1 MRKFLQN
8 RFRFCFQSSIH
19 CQRWLCVDG
28 TIIKIPSEIF
38 PSLQFLLMRIIAYFQ
53 FKSEKCLGDLM
64 VVVWPHLLEIK
75 VSFNATRWIW
85 ILKLPN
91 NKFLNIKMFINC
103 ILFVGI
109 DCIWGSRSQRK
120 VWKTW
125 SFATQS
131 KISGT
136 RNQLAPRTSVKIW
149 KLSDLQCL
157 NQIIF

>member
-1 MRKFLQN
+1 
-8 RFRFCFQSSIH
+8 
-19 CQRWLCVDG
+19 
-28 TIIKIPSEIF
+28 
-38 PSLQFLLMRIIAYFQ
+38 MRIIAHFQ
-53 FKSEKCLGDLM
+53 FKSEKCLEELM

-75 VSFNATRWIW
+75 VSFKVTRWIW

-91 NKFLNIKMFINC
+91 NKFLNIMNIKMFINC

-131 KISGT
+131 KISGA
-136 RNQLAPRTSVKIW
+136 RNQLAPRTSVKIS
-149 KLSDLQCL
+149 KGVHPLSMSLFFTPL
-157 NQIIF
+157 HPAPFFLLFLPKPLIGES